1 VSFFLHADAAPHVA
15 VQKIPCG
22 TLNRSTML
30 RCNMESADKLQLALD
45 DLLADL
51 RHARRTEALGRM
63 ALIAWC
69 EVRPWA
75 RKAGE
80 PELAAWVSE
89 IFVHSPHPS
98 REAFLRAVDEL
109 IGRLAA
115 VLERRRRPQ
124 HTDPA

>member
-1 VSFFLHADAAPHVA
+1 
-15 VQKIPCG
+15 
-22 TLNRSTML
+22 ML
-30 RCNMESADKLQLALD
+30 RCNMDAADKLQLALD

-69 EVRPWA
+69 DVRPWA

-80 PELAAWVSE
+80 TELAAWVSQ

-98 REAFLRAVDEL
+98 RAAFLRDVDEL

-115 VLERRRRPQ
+115 ALERRRQIRPSGSG
-124 HTDPA
+124 PA

>member
-1 VSFFLHADAAPHVA
+1 MN
-15 VQKIPCG
+15 
-22 TLNRSTML
+22 T
-30 RCNMESADKLQLALD
+30 ADKLQLALD

-51 RHARRTEALGRM
+51 RHARRTGELGRM

-80 PELAAWVSE
+80 TELAAWVSE

-98 REAFLRAVDEL
+98 REAFVRDVDDL
-109 IGRLAA
+109 IGRLDA
-115 VLERRRRPQ
+115 VLERRRRLQ
-124 HTDPA
+124 PAGPA